1 MERNRGSDRPSSG
14 CGWRDKFFEAL
25 AGNTCH
31 RSLRGLIG
39 IQARIKLT
47 NAPTEQ
53 ACPANGCNED
63 VPCPLFPPK
72 IAARFV

>member
-1 MERNRGSDRPSSG
+1 
-14 CGWRDKFFEAL
+14 
-25 AGNTCH
+25 
-31 RSLRGLIG
+31 LIG

-47 NAPTEQ
+47 NAPTAQ

-63 VPCPLFPPK
+63 VPCPLFPLK